1 MDLTLN
7 PEQSFFQQTTRRFL
21 ESETPLTKVRELLD
35 DPSGFDR
42 GWWRRGAELGWTAF
56 LVPEEDGGGT
66 LSGGG
71 MADLAIVA
79 EEFGR
84 LVSPGPLHPTN
95 VVAAAVAASGTPEQR
110 AEVLPAIVGGDVVAT
125 WCFKEPGRGWRAGD
139 IGMAARPGDDGGFV
153 LSGTKTLVEA
163 AGEADWFL
171 VSARAAG
178 TGGSGGELVQFLLPR
193 DTPGVSVTPMQG
205 LDFVRRFAQVR
216 FDEVAVPGS
225 ARVGSGD
232 ASEDIERQLQIGAT
246 LECAQMAGAAER
258 VLEFTTGYAFDRY
271 SFGRQLASYQALK
284 HRFADMKLWLEAT
297 HATVEGAARALDET
311 ANGASGANGAAATGA
326 ARLVSAAKVY
336 VGDHVPELVQDCVQ
350 MHGGIGVTW
359 EHDIH
364 LYLRR
369 VTLGRGLY
377 GTPDEH
383 RERLAPAAGL

>member
-1 MDLTLN
+1 
-7 PEQSFFQQTTRRFL
+7 
-21 ESETPLTKVRELLD
+21 
-35 DPSGFDR
+35 
-42 GWWRRGAELGWTAF
+42 
-56 LVPEEDGGGT
+56 
-66 LSGGG
+66 
-71 MADLAIVA
+71 
-79 EEFGR
+79 
-84 LVSPGPLHPTN
+84 
-95 VVAAAVAASGTPEQR
+95 
-110 AEVLPAIVGGDVVAT
+110 
-125 WCFKEPGRGWRAGD
+125 
-139 IGMAARPGDDGGFV
+139 
-153 LSGTKTLVEA
+153 
-163 AGEADWFL
+163 
-171 VSARAAG
+171 
-178 TGGSGGELVQFLLPR
+178 
-193 DTPGVSVTPMQG
+193 
-205 LDFVRRFAQVR
+205 VR

-258 VLEFTTGYAFDRY
+258 VLEFTTAYAFDRY

-383 RERLAPAAGL
+383 RERLAAAAGL

>member
-1 MDLTLN
+1 LDLTLN
-7 PEQSFFQQTTRRFL
+7 PEQSSFQETTRRFL
-21 ESETPLTKVRELLD
+21 EGQAPLTRVRELVD
-35 DPSGFDR
+35 VPAGFDR

-56 LVPEEDGGGT
+56 LVPEEHGGGT

-71 MADLAIVA
+71 LADLAIVA

-95 VVAAAVAASGTPEQR
+95 VVAAALAASGTPEQR
-110 AEVLPAIVGGDVVAT
+110 ADVLPGIVSGDLVAT
-125 WCFKEPGRGWRAGD
+125 WCFNEPGRGWRPSD
-139 IGMAARPGDDGGFV
+139 VELAARPRSDGFV
-153 LSGTKTLVEA
+153 LAGTKAMVEA

-171 VSARAAG
+171 VSARPD
-178 TGGSGGELVQFLLPR
+178 GGGDGLVQFLVPR
-193 DTPGVSVTPMQG
+193 DAPGLTITPMNG
-205 LDFVRRFAQVR
+205 LDLVRRFGQVR
-216 FDEVAVPGS
+216 FDDVAVASS
-225 ARVGSGD
+225 ARVGAGD
-232 ASEDIERQLQIGAT
+232 ATAVIERQLQIGAT
-246 LECAQMAGAAER
+246 LECAQMAGAADR
-258 VLEFTTGYAFDRY
+258 VLEFTAEYAFDRY

-297 HATVEGAARALDET
+297 HATVEGAARAVD
-311 ANGASGANGAAATGA
+311 GATDGSDGANGAHA

-336 VGDHVPELVQDCVQ
+336 VGDRVPELVQDCVQ

-369 VTLGRGLY
+369 VTLGRALY

-383 RERLAPAAGL
+383 RERLAAAAGL